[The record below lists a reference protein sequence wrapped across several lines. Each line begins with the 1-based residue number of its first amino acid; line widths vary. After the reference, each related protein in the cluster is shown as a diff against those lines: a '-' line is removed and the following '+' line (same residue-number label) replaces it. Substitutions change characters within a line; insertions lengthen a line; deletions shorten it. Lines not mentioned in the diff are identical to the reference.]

1 MWHPQHKLVP
11 LCGTKNC
18 NMREDFLHHV
28 WKFQLFNF
36 YDLKTTEGH
45 EVRTISPGIHN
56 LDAGPDFLNARIEI
70 DGIQWIGN
78 VEIHVN
84 KSDWL
89 KHGHQNDD
97 AYNNLILHLVYN
109 DDYAEIEQLK
119 NSHTISLKDRI
130 NEDIYQRYLKFLN
143 SNLWIPCANFI
154 YGIDRLNLEMWIDR
168 MMVEKLELKSESIL
182 KSLEKNTFNWE
193 QSFYKFLASNF
204 GFKVNGLAFEML
216 ADSLPFINILK
227 HKSNIL
233 QIEAMLYGQAGMLND
248 DFEDEYPNLL
258 KREYKFLQNKFQLKP
273 INETAW
279 NWARLRPQN
288 FPTIR
293 ISQFATLIYNNNSLF
308 SELIFAKSL
317 DEIRKVLNI
326 STSKYWEN
334 HYQFDKESKFRSKK
348 LGKQS
353 IDLLTINTILPFKF
367 LYGKIHNNKELTNN
381 ALQILEALP
390 SEKNHIIKGFE
401 SLGVVSNSAF
411 RSQAL
416 IHLKKFYCDK
426 KRCLQCGIGN
436 RLLKE

>member
-1 MWHPQHKLVP
+1 M
-11 LCGTKNC
+11 
-18 NMREDFLHHV
+18 
-28 WKFQLFNF
+28 
-36 YDLKTTEGH
+36 
-45 EVRTISPGIHN
+45 
-56 LDAGPDFLNARIEI
+56 
-70 DGIQWIGN
+70 
-78 VEIHVN
+78 
-84 KSDWL
+84 
-89 KHGHQNDD
+89 
-97 AYNNLILHLVYN
+97 
-109 DDYAEIEQLK
+109 
-119 NSHTISLKDRI
+119 
-130 NEDIYQRYLKFLN
+130 
-143 SNLWIPCANFI
+143 WIPCANFI
-154 YGIDRLNLEMWIDR
+154 DGIDRLNLEMWIDR

-334 HYQFDKESKFRSKK
+334 HYQFDKESKFRSKNLANK
-348 LGKQS
+348 A
-353 IDLLTINTILPFKF
+353 LT
-367 LYGKIHNNKELTNN
+367 Y
-381 ALQILEALP
+381 
-390 SEKNHIIKGFE
+390 
-401 SLGVVSNSAF
+401 
-411 RSQAL
+411 
-416 IHLKKFYCDK
+416 
-426 KRCLQCGIGN
+426 
-436 RLLKE
+436 